1 MVRSLKKK
9 RKVYTFNMKI
19 ITENDY
25 KDILIQ
31 KKSVIDVRAPIEFEQ
46 GTVPAAINLPILND
60 SERELIGTV
69 YKQQGSEAAV
79 KLGYEIV
86 SGENKTAKVQAWAK
100 AIKNNPDILVMCF
113 RGGQRSQISQK
124 WILDAG
130 FDISRFEKG
139 YKHFRQ
145 WILDQYLNYS
155 NTQSMRILSGTTG
168 SGKTKLIKQLMNQY
182 PVVDL
187 EGLANHKGSAFGKE
201 MTEQPS
207 QADFENRL
215 VQVILIQNNKF
226 TDKYILFEDESRMIG
241 KRQLSEAFFL
251 KLRESKVIL
260 MKISIEKRI
269 DNIFDDYVTLTHIKN
284 GTPEQALVQFQKYID
299 NTNQISKRLGG
310 LRAQEIIADLEACK
324 KDYLESIG
332 LEKNKIWIEKLL
344 VWYYDPLYLK
354 SLDIRKPAIEFEGSE
369 KEITNYLL
377 A

>member
-1 MVRSLKKK
+1 
-9 RKVYTFNMKI
+9 MKI

-86 SGENKTAKVQAWAK
+86 SGENRTAKVHAWAK

-215 VQVILIQNNKF
+215 VQDILIQNNKF